1 MKDLI
6 KDLYPDSDECKQKNQ
21 MKNCFTESMRN
32 VADDYMEW
40 HATYPKIDGIPL
52 SEAPNEAIRNK
63 IKSFLNMLTIR
74 NMAKYYDCDI
84 YEYFYRGDFSIESQL
99 KFLWNLRGENGVEQ
113 WFQIKRLFN
122 NAGFDILLIH
132 ADFLW
137 SVCSETRFCSASWI
151 PIKSDDVTWIRI
163 LISVILSDNI
173 YNEFAS
179 DCIAINKSVSKLM
192 FNLEYITV
200 NKLGLQSNIRN
211 ALYRGGYHTLCDLIK
226 AEPSKLLKTRC
237 IGSKSLET
245 INEALDK
252 YLTENFD
259 TTKTELRSK
268 LGLYD
273 Q

>member
-1 MKDLI
+1 MNDLV
-6 KDLYPDSDECKQKNQ
+6 KDLYLDSDEYTQKNQ

-32 VADDYMEW
+32 IADFQMEW
-40 HATYPKIDGIPL
+40 HATYPEIDGIPL
-52 SEAPNEAIRNK
+52 SEASNEAIRNK
-63 IKSFLNMLTIR
+63 IKSFLNVLTIR
-74 NMAKYYDCDI
+74 NMAKYYECDI
-84 YEYFYRGDFSIESQL
+84 YEYFYKGDFSIESQL

-137 SVCSETRFCSASWI
+137 RMCSKSWI
-151 PIKSDDVTWIRI
+151 PIKSDDETWICI
-163 LISVILSDNI
+163 LILVILDDDI
-173 YNEFAS
+173 YYEFAS
-179 DCIAINKSVSKLM
+179 DCIVINKSVSKLM

-237 IGSKSLET
+237 IGEKSLET
-245 INEALDK
+245 IDEALDK